1 MKTTKQYLVIAIV
14 LLILTGCSTRPEA
27 DFIPPAIDIGQP
39 WTDQAFKNDPMDF
52 QFAIV
57 SDRTG
62 GMRPGVFRKAVTQLN
77 LLQPEFVMSVGDLI
91 EGYTENYDTLKQQHD
106 EIDEILSDLDM
117 RFFWVAGNHE
127 LTCGKGKP
135 NDVIRDMYHERCGR
149 PYYHFVYKD
158 VLFLVLSTD
167 DPTYGNVSDTQVNY
181 IRKVLKDN
189 MNVRWTFVFFHAPY
203 FYWDEEDRA
212 DGYVE
217 IVNMLKSRPHTAFAG
232 HAHRYKKVERHGQT
246 YIGLATTGGGSK
258 LRGVDFGEF
267 DHIVWVTMTDNGPR
281 IANLML
287 DGIYDENIE
296 IAE

>member
-1 MKTTKQYLVIAIV
+1 MNKLIFLVS
-14 LLILTGCSTRPEA
+14 LLLAGSNLFAQTPEFFKSEIET
-27 DFIPPAIDIGQP
+27 DQKP
-39 WTDQAFKNDPMDF
+39 WTHLNFYNDPDNF

-57 SDRTG
+57 TDRTG

-91 EGYTENYDTLKQQHD
+91 EGYTESRDTLKQQHD
-106 EIDEILSDLDM
+106 EMDEILSNLEM
-117 RFFWVAGNHE
+117 RFFRVAGNHE
-127 LTCGKGKP
+127 LTSGKGMS
-135 NDVIRDMYHERCGR
+135 NDVMLDMYRERYGR

-158 VLFLVLSTD
+158 VLFLVLCTD
-167 DPTYGNVSDTQVNY
+167 DITYDNVSDTQVDYVN
-181 IRKVLKDN
+181 KVLKDN

-203 FYWDEEDRA
+203 FYWDEKDKA

-217 IVNMLKSRPHTAFAG
+217 IVNMLKDRPHTAFAG
-232 HAHRYKKVERHGQT
+232 HAHRYKKVEKHGHS

-258 LRGVDFGEF
+258 LRGVEFGEF
-267 DHIVWVTMTDNGPR
+267 DHIVWVTMTDTGPR

-287 DGIYDENIE
+287 DGIFDENIE